1 VQGTI
6 VARQGAPAR
15 VLPLL
20 DLVRLARPQQWQKNL
35 LLYAG
40 FLFSAGAAWSWR
52 DPDGWIPLYLS
63 ATAAVWLFNLL
74 SSGGYLVND
83 ARRVSPRSAAAVG
96 GALLLA
102 GIAGAV
108 ALAPAFGAAAAG
120 YAALALGYSLLLK
133 RLVIIDVIAVASGF
147 ALRAIAGALAIG
159 VPISPW
165 LAVCTLLGA
174 LFLAVTKRRQ
184 ELATLHEDAARHRP
198 VLSEYP
204 AAVLDQISSVA
215 LSATLVSYALYATS
229 APNLPAN
236 HSMLLTLPIVLYG
249 LFRYRLIAE
258 RDPEANVDELLVS
271 DRPLLASVVA
281 FAGVALLVLVA
292 NR

>member
-1 VQGTI
+1 VRCCWPGSQ
-6 VARQGAPAR
+6 ARSR
-15 VLPLL
+15 SR
-20 DLVRLARPQQWQKNL
+20 RL
-35 LLYAG
+35 
-40 FLFSAGAAWSWR
+40 
-52 DPDGWIPLYLS
+52 
-63 ATAAVWLFNLL
+63 
-74 SSGGYLVND
+74 
-83 ARRVSPRSAAAVG
+83 
-96 GALLLA
+96 
-102 GIAGAV
+102 
-108 ALAPAFGAAAAG
+108 GAAAAG

-165 LAVCTLLGA
+165 LAVRTLLGA

-198 VLSEYP
+198 VLREYP

-215 LSATLVSYALYATS
+215 LSSTLVSYALYATS

>member
-1 VQGTI
+1 
-6 VARQGAPAR
+6 
-15 VLPLL
+15 
-20 DLVRLARPQQWQKNL
+20 
-35 LLYAG
+35 
-40 FLFSAGAAWSWR
+40 
-52 DPDGWIPLYLS
+52 
-63 ATAAVWLFNLL
+63 
-74 SSGGYLVND
+74 
-83 ARRVSPRSAAAVG
+83 
-96 GALLLA
+96 
-102 GIAGAV
+102 
-108 ALAPAFGAAAAG
+108 AFGAAAAG

-133 RLVIIDVIAVASGF
+133 RLVILDVIAVACGF
-147 ALRAIAGALAIG
+147 ALRAIAGAVAIG

-174 LFLAVTKRRQ
+174 LFVAVTKRRQ
-184 ELATLHEDAARHRP
+184 DVATLQEDAERHRP
-198 VLSEYP
+198 VLREYP

-258 RDPEANVDELLVS
+258 RDPEANADELLVS

-281 FAGVALLVLVA
+281 FAGVALLVLAV